1 MMSLTDILVHIDGSD
16 KCIHRMKAAH
26 ALVES
31 FDVHITGVHAYQL
44 YSYPTHYEVAIPPYV
59 VEQAEVQAKEE
70 SIAARAMFDRFSQ
83 SWESKFSW
91 ISDEGDPAT
100 VISNY
105 AGCYDL
111 VVVSQFDP
119 QVRETYSRELPDRI
133 AFESGRPVLVVP
145 LSGPRETIGQSVLV
159 AWDGSR
165 EASRAIHDA
174 LPFLKKASKVD
185 IVSVTTA
192 KEVDLPSADI
202 ASHLSRHGISVE
214 TQQADA
220 KGTDV
225 GTVLTSL
232 AGECGADLI
241 VMGAYGHS
249 RFRELILGGVT
260 RHVLESMPVP
270 VLVTH

>member
-1 MMSLTDILVHIDGSD
+1 MSLADILVHIDGSD
-16 KCIHRMKAAH
+16 KCVHRMKAAH

-59 VEQAEVQAKEE
+59 VEQAEAQAKEE
-70 SIAARAMFDRFSQ
+70 SIAARAVFDRFSQ
-83 SWESKFSW
+83 SWESKFTW

-100 VISNY
+100 VISKY
-105 AGCYDL
+105 AGCHDL

-119 QVRETYSRELPDRI
+119 QAREAYSRELPDRI
-133 AFESGRPVLVVP
+133 AFESGRPVLVIP
-145 LSGPRETIGQSVLV
+145 NSGPKETIGQSVLV

-174 LPFLKKASKVD
+174 LPFLNKASKVD

-214 TQQADA
+214 TQQTDA

-232 AGECGADLI
+232 ASESGADLI

-270 VLVTH
+270 VLMTH